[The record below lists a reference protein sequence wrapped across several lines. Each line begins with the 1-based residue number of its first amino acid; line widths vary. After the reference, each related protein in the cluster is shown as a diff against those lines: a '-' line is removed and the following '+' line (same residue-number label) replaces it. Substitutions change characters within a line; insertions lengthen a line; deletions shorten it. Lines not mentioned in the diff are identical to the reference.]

1 MTTIKVIAAARGLAV
16 QYDATLNAIRASSDK
31 DLEAYA
37 KGGGF
42 DKVTHA
48 SATFLGHACGIQ

>member
-48 SATFLGHACGIQ
+48 ARRS